1 MKIQLTYDRPSQLK
15 TDLLVIILDAEI
27 RFHDLTGSPL
37 DELVRRVG
45 HDVAAK
51 RLKTEYFTALNTGDS
66 RAPSQNVLVFSTAHS
81 PNYNVWENLKSFVAR
96 SIRLARDH
104 GFDRVCV
111 LMNTDAAAPFVGKV
125 VEGAILGAYSFDR
138 YKSEKAGLDKIQL
151 SIAALKPHDQQ
162 NRHYLQ
168 RYTIVAE
175 ATNEAR
181 DMINEPGSVAIPE
194 YLAEAA
200 RKIAKESDLD
210 LKVWD
215 EKKLEKDGYNGLL
228 QVGRGSSH
236 PPRLIRLAYRA
247 RKAKAHLAF
256 VGKGVTFDSGGISL
270 KPAEKMFEMKG
281 DMSGGAAVLYALKA
295 IGKLKPD
302 VNVAGIVPTAEN
314 FPDANAQR
322 PGDIFYAKNG
332 KSIMVDNT
340 DAEGRLILTDGLH
353 LAAEEKATHI
363 LDIATLTGA
372 CVRALG
378 LSIAGAMGNDQK
390 LIRAIIQSGQN
401 QGEAY
406 WELPL
411 PEEYKELMKT
421 PYAALNNIG
430 GPVAGA
436 LTAGFFLEDIVPEG
450 TPCAHLDIAGPFIR
464 EKDWKYYEAG
474 GIGFGLKTLVDLA
487 ERFNEY
493 QLMETP
499 LARSLS

>member
-1 MKIQLTYDRPSQLK
+1 MKIQLTYDRPAQIN
-15 TDLLVIILDAEI
+15 TDLLVIILDSEI
-27 RFHDLTGSPL
+27 RFHDLAGSPL
-37 DELVRRVG
+37 DEMVHAIG
-45 HDVAAK
+45 HDLAEK
-51 RLKTEYFTALNTGDS
+51 RRKREYFTSLNSGS
-66 RAPSQNVLVFSTAHS
+66 GAKNVVIFSTTLS
-81 PNYNVWENLKSFVAR
+81 PSYNVWETLKIFVAR
-96 SIRLARDH
+96 AVHLAKDQ
-104 GFDRVCV
+104 GLTRVCI
-111 LMNTDAAAPFVGKV
+111 LMNTDEAAPFVGKA
-125 VEGAILGAYSFDR
+125 VEGAILGGYTFDR
-138 YKSEKAGLDKIQL
+138 YKTEKTDLTKLQITLATLKSNDK
-151 SIAALKPHDQQ
+151 Q
-162 NRHYLQ
+162 NRHYLE
-168 RYTIVAE
+168 RYSIVSNAV
-175 ATNEAR
+175 NEAR
-181 DMINEPGSVAIPE
+181 DVINEPGSVATPE
-194 YLAEAA
+194 YLADAA

-215 EKKLEKDGYNGLL
+215 EKRLQKDGYNGLL
-228 QVGRGSSH
+228 QVGRGSSS

-247 RKAKAHLAF
+247 KRAKGHLVI

-270 KPAEKMFEMKG
+270 KPADKMYEMKG

-302 VNVAGIVPTAEN
+302 VNVTGIVPTAEN
-314 FPDANAQR
+314 LPDANAQR

-340 DAEGRLILTDGLH
+340 DAEGRLILTDGLY
-353 LAAEEKATHI
+353 LAGEEKATHI

-378 LSIAGAMGNDQK
+378 LSVAGIMGNAPK
-390 LIRAIIQSGQN
+390 LIQAVIRSGQN
-401 QGEAY
+401 QGESF

-411 PEEYKELMKT
+411 PEEYRELLKT
-421 PYAALNNIG
+421 PYADLNNIG

-436 LTAGFFLEDIVPEG
+436 LTAGLFLEEFVPDG
-450 TPCAHLDIAGPFIR
+450 TPWAHLDIAGPFIR
-464 EKDWKYYEAG
+464 DKEWKYYEAG